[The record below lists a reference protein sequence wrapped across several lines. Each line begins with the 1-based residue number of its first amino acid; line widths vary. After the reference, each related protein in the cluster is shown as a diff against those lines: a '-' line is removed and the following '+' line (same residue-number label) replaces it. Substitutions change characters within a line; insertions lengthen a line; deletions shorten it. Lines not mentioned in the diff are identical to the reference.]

1 MKVKKVPMR
10 TCVVTHEKC
19 EKKDL
24 LRIVKNNEGVVF
36 VDDTLKANGRGAY
49 LKKDNNVI
57 ENFPR
62 RGVAT
67 FWHAHQLVMAPITNK
82 AFIKKNH
89 IFILVFTKMNNLNI
103 RLW

>member
-49 LKKDNNVI
+49 LKKDKNVI
-57 ENFPR
+57 E
-62 RGVAT
+62 
-67 FWHAHQLVMAPITNK
+67 K
-82 AFIKKNH
+82 ARTSKVLERH
-89 IFILVFTKMNNLNI
+89 LETKIEDKIYDELLAKI
-103 RLW
+103 